1 MTRINLLPWREQR
14 RKEQD
19 RQLISIGLGAAV
31 MMVLILVYGYLHVT
45 ALIDEQNRRNGFL
58 KEQIALV
65 DKEIAEIKEI
75 EKKRAALVARI
86 QVIQK
91 LQEDRAQIVHM
102 FDDLARR
109 LPEGVY
115 LSTLKQQ
122 GQSFTLTGTAQSN
135 ARVSDFMRKL
145 DASEWFSVPD
155 LDIINV
161 KPQGSDRISEFS
173 LRVKAEVKTPA
184 PEADA
189 KPAPKS

>member
-31 MMVLILVYGYLHVT
+31 MMVLIVVYGYLHVT
-45 ALIDEQNRRNGFL
+45 ALIDEQNRRNDFL
-58 KEQIALV
+58 KEQIAAV

-109 LPEGVY
+109 IPEGVY

-145 DASEWFSVPD
+145 DASEWFAVPD

-173 LRVKAEVKTPA
+173 LRVNGEVKTPT
-184 PEADA
+184 PEAAA
-189 KPAPKS
+189 KLAPKS

>member
-31 MMVLILVYGYLHVT
+31 MMVLILVYAFLHVT

-58 KEQIALV
+58 KEQIAAV

>member
-31 MMVLILVYGYLHVT
+31 MMVLILVYAFLHVT
-45 ALIDEQNRRNGFL
+45 ALIDEQNRRNDFL
-58 KEQIALV
+58 KEQIAVV
-65 DKEIAEIKEI
+65 DKQIAEIKEI

-115 LSTLKQQ
+115 LSALKQQ

-173 LRVKAEVKTPA
+173 LRVNGEVKTPA

>member
-31 MMVLILVYGYLHVT
+31 MMVLILVYAFLHVT
-45 ALIDEQNRRNGFL
+45 ALIDEQNRRNDFL
-58 KEQIALV
+58 KEQIAVV
-65 DKEIAEIKEI
+65 DKQIAEIKEI

-173 LRVKAEVKTPA
+173 LRVNGEVKTPA